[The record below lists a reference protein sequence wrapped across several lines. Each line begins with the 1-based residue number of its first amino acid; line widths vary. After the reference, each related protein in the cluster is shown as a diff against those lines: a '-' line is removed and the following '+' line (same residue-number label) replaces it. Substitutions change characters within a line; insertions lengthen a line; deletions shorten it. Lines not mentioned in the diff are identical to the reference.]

1 MYGQV
6 EATRYIEPRCRWLCA
21 DSMDGAGQPS
31 VFTTVASS
39 EIPAAGDRAA
49 VSRGRQRTNDR
60 HSGAPEAEGLEIV
73 RHDPAGEAG
82 TAGRRPDLR
91 DCERAKA
98 TQGELVRIDLVE
110 SRQARR
116 IRSRSGSGICPQRV
130 SENVVLTPSDGVEST
145 PIAPGD
151 GVEGGSTT
159 PGDGS
164 IEAVLDALSTP
175 SDGDPL
181 EKPSVP
187 AVQAGEGRQ

>member
-6 EATRYIEPRCRWLCA
+6 EATQHIEPRCRGLCA
-21 DSMDGAGQPS
+21 DPMDGAGQS
-31 VFTTVASS
+31 RVSATVASG
-39 EIPAAGDRAA
+39 EIPTTGDREA
-49 VSRGRQRTNDR
+49 VPRGRQRTNDR

-82 TAGRRPDLR
+82 TAGCRPDLR
-91 DCERAKA
+91 DCEGAKT

-116 IRSRSGSGICPQRV
+116 IRSRSGDGICPQRV
-130 SENVVLTPSDGVEST
+130 SENAALTPGDGVEST

-159 PGDGS
+159 PGDGA
-164 IEAVLDALSTP
+164 IEAVFATLSTP
-175 SDGDPL
+175 PDGDPL

-187 AVQAGEGRQ
+187 VIQAGEVRQ